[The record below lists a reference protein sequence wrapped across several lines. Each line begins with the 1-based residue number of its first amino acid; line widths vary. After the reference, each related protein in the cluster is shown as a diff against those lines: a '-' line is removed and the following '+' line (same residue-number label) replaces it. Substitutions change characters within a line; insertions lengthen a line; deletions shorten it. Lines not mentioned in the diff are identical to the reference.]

1 MAAMSRA
8 AVASVLISGVTLV
21 TLAGAVL
28 LANLGASQFWFGL
41 LLLVPLTV
49 GLPST
54 CGVLLVT
61 GVWNGPA
68 LWGYVAL
75 AAVTAWVFQLL
86 CTGAWYGWRRRSQ
99 A

>member
-8 AVASVLISGVTLV
+8 AVVSVLISGVTLV
-21 TLAGAVL
+21 MLAGVVL
-28 LANLGASQFWFGL
+28 LANLGASPFWFGL

-54 CGVLLVT
+54 CGLLLVT
-61 GVWNGPA
+61 GLWNGSP
-68 LWGYVAL
+68 LWGYLAL
-75 AAVTAWVFQLL
+75 AAVTAWGFQWL
-86 CTGAWYGWRRRSQ
+86 CTGAWYSRRRRGQ